1 MDHETNGVYPSKY
14 ETELLLEDGLRIM
27 LRPIE
32 IGDTDRWLAFVSNLS
47 IHTKY
52 LRFHHVP
59 KQMGIDD
66 AIRFCTVDYKDTFAL
81 VAEVVRKQHRDIV
94 AIGRYYRLPSRNY
107 AEIAIVVMDTYQGKG
122 IGTQI
127 IKWLANVARDNNIT
141 TFEAY
146 VLAENDKTMDFLRD
160 YGFHVTSELEEGV
173 YHVTFLIA

>member
-1 MDHETNGVYPSKY
+1 MDRETNGVYPSQYKA
-14 ETELLLEDGLRIM
+14 ELLLEDGSRIM

-32 IGDTDRWLAFVSNLS
+32 MGDTDRWLSFVSNLS

-81 VAEVVRKQHRDIV
+81 VAKVRGEQRRDIV
-94 AIGRYYRLPSRNY
+94 DIGRYYRLPSRNY
-107 AEIAIVVMDTYQGKG
+107 AEIAIVVMDAYQEKG

-127 IKWLANVARDNNIT
+127 IERLANVARNNGIT

-160 YGFHVTSELEEGV
+160 YGFRVTAELEEAV
-173 YHVTFLIA
+173 YHVTLLIA